1 MIPWF
6 QLDKYESYKFDY
18 QRYSELN
25 IVPSY
30 ISNSSDSVYK
40 SDVAELLTYTNI
52 GKYNDVYLV
61 VPSIFNSPEIV
72 FLSEE
77 DNFIRNLSIKGKVYL
92 VNWIESDK
100 QIIIDD
106 LIQELETVTQVINKL
121 EPNRKLHLIGHC
133 IGGNLCIALAQ
144 NSHFHSS
151 LTLLT
156 VPWDFSHFSS
166 IKSVLSNTGVS
177 NLIDE
182 IDYIPKIYIQIL
194 FFLMFPSQYIS
205 KVEKYDTL
213 SLDSKK
219 LFMKVESWL
228 QSGMTL
234 PKSLYIQIIDEI
246 CTKNV
251 CFKKQWSVKNK
262 PVYLSNIKIP
272 TCIIYARDDQ
282 IVPYKSIVPLQN
294 EIRESTLIEVEGGH
308 ISYLLNPK
316 NFTERY
322 NNWLVSLI

>member
-1 MIPWF
+1 MSSWF

-18 QRYSELN
+18 QKYSELN
-25 IVPSY
+25 ITPSY
-30 ISNSSDSVYK
+30 LSSASYSQYK

-52 GKYNDVYLV
+52 DQYNDVYLV

-72 FLSEE
+72 FLSGE
-77 DNFIRNLSIKGKVYL
+77 DNFISNLSSKGKVYL
-92 VNWIESDK
+92 VSWVESNK
-100 QIIIDD
+100 QIVIDD
-106 LIQELETVTQVINKL
+106 LIQELEIITQIIKEL
-121 EPNRKLHLIGHC
+121 EPNCKLHLIGHC

-144 NSHFHSS
+144 NSKFYAS

-156 VPWDFSHFSS
+156 VPWDFSHFGN
-166 IKSVLSNTGVS
+166 IKSVLSSTGVS
-177 NLIDE
+177 GVIDE

-194 FFLMFPSQYIS
+194 FFLMFPSQYLS

-213 SLDSKK
+213 SLDAKQ

-234 PKSLYIQIIDEI
+234 PKSLYMQIINEI
-246 CTKNV
+246 CAKNV
-251 CFKKQWSVKNK
+251 CFKKQWLVRSK
-262 PVYLSNIKIP
+262 PVYLSNILTP

-282 IVPYKSIVPLQN
+282 IAPYKSIVPLQN
-294 EIRESTLIEVEGGH
+294 DIKESTLIEVEGGH

-316 NFTERY
+316 NFKERY

>member
-1 MIPWF
+1 MMPWF
-6 QLDKYESYKFDY
+6 ELDKYENYKFDY
-18 QRYSELN
+18 QKYSELN
-25 IVPSY
+25 ITPSY
-30 ISNSSDSVYK
+30 VSSASDSLYK
-40 SDVAELLTYTNI
+40 SDIAELLTYANI
-52 GKYNDVYLV
+52 DKYHDVYLV

-72 FLSEE
+72 FLSGE
-77 DNFIRNLSIKGKVYL
+77 DNLISNLSAKGKVYL
-92 VNWIESDK
+92 VNWIESNR
-100 QIIIDD
+100 QIVIDD
-106 LIQELETVTQVINKL
+106 LIQELEIITQIIKKL
-121 EPNRKLHLIGHC
+121 EPNCKLHLIGHC

-144 NSHFHSS
+144 NSTFYAS

-156 VPWDFSHFSS
+156 VPWDFSHFSN
-166 IKSVLSNTGVS
+166 IKSVLSSTGVS
-177 NLIDE
+177 GVIDE

-194 FFLMFPSQYIS
+194 FFLMFPSQYLS

-213 SLDSKK
+213 SLDAKQI
-219 LFMKVESWL
+219 FMKVESWL

-234 PKSLYIQIIDEI
+234 PKSLYMQIIDEI

-251 CFKKQWSVKNK
+251 CPKKQWLVKSN
-262 PVYLSNIKIP
+262 PVYLSKIQIP

-316 NFTERY
+316 NFKEKY